1 MKNNSIFMHLFAR
14 SSIAAAAFG
23 GVLLSGCGIEPGTAA
38 SGNPTTIQ
46 YQFTGFTG
54 VVAGAVFDVVIKA
67 GASPSVAVTVDD
79 DLVEYLDVTVSGD
92 RLQIQL
98 KPNHDTSRATM
109 KAVVTLPELTSL
121 ELSGASSGRV
131 EGFRSPQAVDIRL
144 SGASRLEG
152 EIECGDL
159 GLTLSGSSR
168 ADLKGSTGNL
178 RLHASGA
185 SRAEI
190 AQLLVKDAN
199 VEASGASHAAI
210 HPSGTLHARASGAS
224 SVVYAGEPATVDAH
238 TSGSASVRPK

>member
-1 MKNNSIFMHLFAR
+1 MKNKSIFIHLFAR
-14 SSIAAAAFG
+14 SRIAAAAVG
-23 GVLLSGCGIEPGTAA
+23 AILLSGCGIGPGVAD
-38 SGNPTTIQ
+38 SGHLVTIE
-46 YQFTGFTG
+46 YPFTGFTG
-54 VVAGAVFDVVIKA
+54 VAAGAVFDVAIKA

-98 KPNHDTSRATM
+98 KPNDNMGRGTP

-131 EGFRSPQAVDIRL
+131 EGFRSLQAVDIRL

-152 EIECGDL
+152 EIESGDL

-168 ADLKGSTGNL
+168 ANLNGSADNL

-190 AQLLVKDAN
+190 VQLLVKDAK
-199 VEASGASHAAI
+199 VETSGASHAAI
-210 HPSGTLHARASGAS
+210 HPHGKLYVRASGAS
-224 SVVYAGEPATVDAH
+224 YVFCVGSPAIMDVD
-238 TSGSASVRPK
+238 TSGSASFHM